1 MTRFSLT
8 TNDWP
13 LTTFLR
19 PLPTSSATPASKG
32 TTYMRRVVAL
42 AVTLFAASNLFAVA
56 PQFWR
61 VRNTE
66 DFLAGDIDGFAVT
79 SRGELRPGPSL
90 KKAGT
95 FTDPF
100 VLAQVSA
107 PNGDHFFGTGNQGK
121 VYRLRGTELKAIYT
135 APEPEIYAVAFHDG
149 ALFAGTSPNGKVY
162 RIDPNDGKASV
173 FYDPKQAYIWALD
186 FLPNGDLA
194 VATGVEGKLFRVT
207 PKGEGKVLF
216 DSPETHLRALGVKTD
231 GTILA
236 GGSAK
241 GRIYEIR
248 PDGAAHALYDSP
260 LSEISSIYA
269 DANGIGWASAAS
281 NVLPSTAPVKAT
293 PKPAT
298 QSAAASATTAP
309 SAADQKKEE
318 ASGSVEVSVSFEDSS
333 SGSSSTA
340 GGSGEIYRI
349 NPDGFVEVVRKFE
362 HEMAY
367 GITGGPNGSILLST
381 GPQGRIYE
389 LKEGEVS
396 LLGSVPEK
404 QVVSISRTGNE
415 TLITTTNSGSVYR
428 VDSAPSATAEFRS
441 AAKDVERF
449 SRFGNYRIEG
459 ENVGNGS
466 VAIAFRSGNTR
477 TPDAT
482 WSPWSAASSASD
494 GAINAPRGRYIKWKM
509 TTPKPAANVAVDAV
523 TVAFVNRNVAPVIDN
538 VTVQD
543 PAVVYITGSYPQ
555 SPQVVEATNPDEYG
569 IFTSLDTPRDKNDPG
584 KKVYRKGFRTVTW
597 RAHDDNG
604 DSLRYTLSFRR
615 KGSEPWLRLRD
626 NVDETSM
633 NFDTSQLPDGT
644 YEVRLSASDAQ
655 DNPDTPLS
663 DSKEGIDFRV
673 DNTPP
678 AITFTSEGDDV
689 VIRVMDK
696 LSPIGKVEYSAD
708 AQKWIRIT
716 PIDGISDSPSET
728 YRIKRSAVAGKF
740 VIVRAVDAFYNVAT
754 ESITLP

>member
-1 MTRFSLT
+1 ML
-8 TNDWP
+8 
-13 LTTFLR
+13 FL
-19 PLPTSSATPASKG
+19 
-32 TTYMRRVVAL
+32 AL
-42 AVTLFAASNLFAVA
+42 FVASNVFAVA

-61 VRNTE
+61 VRNAE

-90 KKAGT
+90 KKLGT

-100 VLAQVSA
+100 VLSQVAA
-107 PNGDHFFGTGNQGK
+107 PNGDHFFGTGNEGK

-149 ALFAGTSPNGKVY
+149 ALYAGTSPNGKIY

-173 FYDPKQAYIWALD
+173 FYDPKQAYIWAMV

-194 VATGVEGKLFRVT
+194 VATGVDGKLVRVT

-216 DSPETHLRALGVKTD
+216 DSPETHLRSLAVKKD
-231 GTILA
+231 GTLLA

-248 PDGAAHALYDSP
+248 PDGSAHALYDSP
-260 LSEISSIYA
+260 LSEISSIYV

-281 NVLPSTAPVKAT
+281 NVLPSTP
-293 PKPAT
+293 PAK
-298 QSAAASATTAP
+298 ATTAKP
-309 SAADQKKEE
+309 NAQTGTASTSATSSAGEQKKEE
-318 ASGSVEVSVSFEDSS
+318 AAGSVEVSVSFDDSAGSPSS
-333 SGSSSTA
+333 SPS
-340 GGSGEIYRI
+340 GSGEIYKI

-367 GITGGPNGSILLST
+367 AITGGPNGSILLAT

-389 LKEGEVS
+389 LQGSEVA
-396 LLGSVPEK
+396 LVGSVPEK
-404 QVVSISRTGNE
+404 QVISISTTGSE
-415 TLITTTNSGSVYR
+415 TLITTTNSGAVYR
-428 VDSAPSATAEFRS
+428 LDAGPSAKAEFRS

-459 ENVGNGS
+459 DNIGDGHL
-466 VAIAFRSGNTR
+466 AIAFRSGNTR

-482 WSPWSAASSASD
+482 WSPWSAASTTSD
-494 GAINAPRGRYIKWKM
+494 GAVSAPAGRYLQWKLTM
-509 TTPKPAANVAVDAV
+509 PKPAANISVDAV
-523 TVAFVNRNVAPVIDN
+523 TVAFLNRNVAPSIDN
-538 VTVQD
+538 VVVQE

-584 KKVYRKGFRTVTW
+584 KRVYRKGFRTVTW

-615 KGSEPWLRLRD
+615 KGIDKWLRLRD
-626 NVDETSM
+626 NVEETSM

-644 YEVRLSASDAQ
+644 YELRLAVTDGQ
-655 DNPDTPLS
+655 DNPDVPLT
-663 DSKEGIDFRV
+663 DVKEGIEFV
-673 DNTPP
+673 IDNTPP
-678 AITFTSEGDDV
+678 SVTFTTEGDEV
-689 VIRVMDK
+689 VIRITDK

-716 PIDGISDSPSET
+716 PVDGISDSPNET
-728 YRIKRSAVAGKF
+728 YRLKRSALAGKF
-740 VIVRAVDAFYNVAT
+740 VVVRAVDAFYNVAT
-754 ESITLP
+754 ESLTLP